1 MKGCILDQSSFDRGD
16 IDLSKLLS
24 SLDSWS
30 HYQSSVN
37 EEAAER
43 IAGASVVITNK
54 VRLDRETI
62 MSAQELKLVMLA
74 ATGTDN
80 VDLEACREKG
90 VIVCNARQYSNPAVV
105 QHTFTLILCLTTNLI
120 SFQQDVRAGNWSQ
133 SNIFCLLDHPIREL
147 ENKTI
152 GIIGY
157 GNLGSAVANVA
168 KAFGMSVEI
177 CQRPNTQPSQ
187 GRLLLPDLLHKAD
200 VVSIHCPLTEDTKN
214 LISTAEFEQMKSDA
228 ILINTARGAI
238 VDSSAL
244 ITALESKQIGG
255 AGIDVLDK
263 EPPDP
268 DYPLI
273 QTNLSN
279 LIVTPHNAWASKE
292 SRQRLVHQL
301 CDNLNSWL
309 AGSPKNAV

>member
-16 IDLSKLLS
+16 VNLSKLLS
-24 SLDSWS
+24 TLDSWTQHES
-30 HYQSSVN
+30 TTN
-37 EEAAER
+37 EEALNR

-62 MSAQELKLVMLA
+62 MASEDLKLVMLA

-80 VDLEACREKG
+80 VDLEACRERG

-120 SFQQDVRAGNWSQ
+120 SYEQDVRAGNWSR
-133 SNIFCLLDHPIREL
+133 SNVFCLLDHPIREL

-157 GNLGSAVANVA
+157 GNLGSAVAGVA
-168 KAFGMSVEI
+168 KAFGMNVEI

-187 GRLLLPDLLHKAD
+187 GRLLLPDLLSKAD
-200 VVSIHCPLTEDTKN
+200 VISLHCPLTEDTKN
-214 LISTAEFEQMKSDA
+214 LLSTPEFEQMKEDA

-244 ITALESKQIGG
+244 ITALESNQIGG

-263 EPPDP
+263 EPPEP
-268 DYPLI
+268 NYPLI
-273 QTNLSN
+273 NTNLSN

-301 CDNLNSWL
+301 SNNLNSWL
-309 AGSPKNAV
+309 AGSPQNVV

>member
-30 HYQSSVN
+30 HYDSTVN
-37 EEAAER
+37 EEAAKR
-43 IAGASVVITNK
+43 IADASVVITNK

-62 MSAQELKLVMLA
+62 LAAENLKLVMLA

-80 VDLEACREKG
+80 VNLEACREKG
-90 VIVCNARQYSNPAVV
+90 VVVCNARQYSNPAVV

-120 SFQQDVRAGNWSQ
+120 SFQQDVRAGNWSR

-157 GNLGSAVANVA
+157 GNLGSAVATVA
-168 KAFGMSVEI
+168 KAFGMNVEI

-187 GRLLLPDLLHKAD
+187 GRLLLPDLLNKAD
-200 VVSIHCPLTEDTKN
+200 VVSIHCPLTEDTRN
-214 LISTAEFEQMKSDA
+214 LLSTTEFEQMKSDA

-244 ITALESKQIGG
+244 ITALNSKQIGG

-268 DYPLI
+268 NYPLI
-273 QTNLSN
+273 NTNLTN

-301 CDNLNSWL
+301 SDNLNSWL
-309 AGSPKNAV
+309 AGSPRNVV